1 MKQHEEAFAKL
12 VTQLTTAPALAL
24 FNEDHAIRIE
34 TDASNIGMGAVLYQE
49 VAAGQWRPVE
59 YWSRKFN
66 AAQCNYHAAER
77 ETCAIVYALT
87 HWRHLLFGRPFTIVT
102 DNTASKYLVSKSV
115 QQLSPRDSRWIDKL
129 AYFAPFKVEF
139 RPGKQNVAADY
150 FSRHPV
156 TNSAAPYRT
165 IHILDLCAGMGTT
178 LRAIEQAIP
187 IDAEVIINYVAVEND
202 PDCAAVIQRVFNSVH
217 LSRPGL
223 FLREDIFRYGN
234 DVRTLAHRRLLPP
247 VDLLIAGVPCQPFS
261 RANTSTRDPPL
272 GLRDVRELFT
282 AVHNIRQRLTKPHS
296 YIIECTPFAQHL
308 QNDLKQINQW
318 FGEPQIH
325 NMAQFSAQ
333 QRTRLC
339 WTNLPMPVPDDK
351 LLAGVSL
358 TWHECLDAGA
368 TPPLDDRGKPHTKC
382 PTIMASSNSHS
393 DRTKPTWVI
402 GKDQIPRE
410 LTIQERERLVGVE
423 PEDTAGYKIPLT
435 VRRRMC
441 GNAFPVGWLTTIM
454 ADWYHS
460 WVRKLLGTR
469 SNATTSG
476 LIAAVRNQPSPNE
489 NGSASH
495 SSNVPLLTRVRTAVQ
510 QDNQY
515 LEYLQNP
522 PEQYLCRDGLLFR
535 GNATQDLG
543 RYTGPAVLRI
553 PQDNALRQDLLHLVH
568 DRTHFGA
575 HRTYESARRCFT
587 WQGMKTH
594 IKHFVARCP
603 TCQRMKPA
611 NQSAM
616 RPQLPEMRFYPHP
629 FHTIVVDVVEGL
641 PVTPDH
647 HNAVITVVDRLTKLG
662 VYIPMHTSWSAM
674 RQAQALLENVIYRY
688 HTPSI
693 IHTDNGPAYHKLFQ
707 AYCTALGITHKIGTP
722 YHSQSQ
728 GPV

>member
-1 MKQHEEAFAKL
+1 
-12 VTQLTTAPALAL
+12 
-24 FNEDHAIRIE
+24 
-34 TDASNIGMGAVLYQE
+34 
-49 VAAGQWRPVE
+49 
-59 YWSRKFN
+59 
-66 AAQCNYHAAER
+66 
-77 ETCAIVYALT
+77 
-87 HWRHLLFGRPFTIVT
+87 
-102 DNTASKYLVSKSV
+102 
-115 QQLSPRDSRWIDKL
+115 
-129 AYFAPFKVEF
+129 
-139 RPGKQNVAADY
+139 
-150 FSRHPV
+150 
-156 TNSAAPYRT
+156 
-165 IHILDLCAGMGTT
+165 
-178 LRAIEQAIP
+178 
-187 IDAEVIINYVAVEND
+187 
-202 PDCAAVIQRVFNSVH
+202 
-217 LSRPGL
+217 
-223 FLREDIFRYGN
+223 
-234 DVRTLAHRRLLPP
+234 
-247 VDLLIAGVPCQPFS
+247 
-261 RANTSTRDPPL
+261 
-272 GLRDVRELFT
+272 
-282 AVHNIRQRLTKPHS
+282 
-296 YIIECTPFAQHL
+296 
-308 QNDLKQINQW
+308 
-318 FGEPQIH
+318 
-325 NMAQFSAQ
+325 MA
-333 QRTRLC
+333 T
-339 WTNLPMPVPDDK
+339 
-351 LLAGVSL
+351 
-358 TWHECLDAGA
+358 
-368 TPPLDDRGKPHTKC
+368 
-382 PTIMASSNSHS
+382 
-393 DRTKPTWVI
+393 
-402 GKDQIPRE
+402 
-410 LTIQERERLVGVE
+410 
-423 PEDTAGYKIPLT
+423 
-435 VRRRMC
+435 
-441 GNAFPVGWLTTIM
+441 
-454 ADWYHS
+454 
-460 WVRKLLGTR
+460 
-469 SNATTSG
+469 
-476 LIAAVRNQPSPNE
+476 VRNQPSPNE

-575 HRTYESARRCFT
+575 HRTYELARRCFT
-587 WQGMKTH
+587 WPGMKTH